1 VQTAQRQHT
10 VLLADDHAIVRDG
23 LATLLAAHDFKVV
36 ASVGNG
42 EALLQEARHHRP
54 DVIVTDIS
62 MPSGPSGLDI
72 LPRLKAE
79 KIESKVIVLT
89 MHDDPALATRALR
102 AGASGYLL
110 KMAAGDELV
119 TAIQHAL
126 LGRIY
131 LTAAVTRDVM
141 KELTAS
147 PGPATP
153 RLTDRQL
160 DVLRLIVEGRRM
172 KEIGVALDLSS
183 RTVETHKYEM
193 MRVLGVHSTA
203 ELVRYAIEHHL
214 TTP

>member
-1 VQTAQRQHT
+1 
-10 VLLADDHAIVRDG
+10 
-23 LATLLAAHDFKVV
+23 
-36 ASVGNG
+36 
-42 EALLQEARHHRP
+42 
-54 DVIVTDIS
+54 VIVTDIS
-62 MPSGPSGLDI
+62 MPGGPSGLDI

-119 TAIQHAL
+119 TAIQHAV

-141 KELTAS
+141 KELTNS
-147 PGPATP
+147 PTQSAPK
-153 RLTDRQL
+153 LTDRQL

-193 MRVLGVHSTA
+193 MRVLGLHSTA
-203 ELVRYAIEHHL
+203 ALVRYAIEHRL